1 MSTDRPV
8 PPRRAGLEIPLV
20 ASPRG
25 QASADQAPTRAAL
38 DLSGIAPRT
47 KPRPDAGALET
58 LTRAAG
64 FTSRT
69 GAPETETDELPPPRR
84 RQARAR
90 PKVQFNGRVPPN
102 VLSRIVRYCD
112 AHRLSNGEFL
122 EQGIDRLEALS
133 QDR

>member
-8 PPRRAGLEIPLV
+8 PPRRAGLEIPQV

-64 FTSRT
+64 FTSRS
-69 GAPETETDELPPPRR
+69 GPLEAETDELPPPRR

-90 PKVQFNGRVPPN
+90 PKVQFNGRVPPD
-102 VLSRIVRYCD
+102 VLGRIVRYCD

-122 EQGIDRLEALS
+122 EQAIDRLEALS